1 MYQPENKKVSIS
13 VIFVYFVRPPLLG
26 CRPDPPGLLARTSP
40 GSKLPGPA
48 RLRAIRV
55 IVRSAHSAP
64 VRRICKPRSL
74 FFVYAP
80 SVCLRRCA
88 APTNKVKTATGVPPV
103 SIHVIVR
110 SAHSALAR
118 KFF

>member
-40 GSKLPGPA
+40 GSKLPGPT
-48 RLRAIRV
+48 RLRAIH
-55 IVRSAHSAP
+55 A
-64 VRRICKPRSL
+64 
-74 FFVYAP
+74 
-80 SVCLRRCA
+80 
-88 APTNKVKTATGVPPV
+88 GVPPV